1 MSQQDL
7 TRAPHTDPLN
17 IYRYRDGLYAVDL
30 LGAALVW
37 LDFFTWLGEHPSDK
51 AAICRALEITERPT
65 DVMLTLFTAMGL
77 VRARDGV
84 FSLTESAR
92 EHLVKSSPW
101 FMGPYYASLKDR
113 PVCKD
118 YVNVLRTGQP
128 ANWGSLKNEKDW
140 ARAMEDEAFAQ
151 SFTAAMDCRGV
162 YLGQAM
168 ARLLDLRGHTHLLD
182 VAGGSGIYAC
192 SLVARHPH
200 LRATVLEKPPVDRVA
215 AAAIAKRGYA
225 ERVSVRVKGKA
236 RENVS
241 DAPALDTQ
249 SRPSR
254 PRPRVCSSATSRQA
268 CRSCWR
274 RPCGVRGS
282 RERTSISPGRD
293 TRASCWP
300 LLTRARSSSRV
311 LVESTL
317 ASTSTVMPGS
327 SGSSCSHSAV
337 APQLGWCR
345 ISVMQPC
352 PASAPAW
359 CAGSSGCRSGTRNP
373 S

>member
-51 AAICRALEITERPT
+51 AAICRALEIAERPT

-92 EHLVKSSPW
+92 EHLVKTSPW
-101 FMGPYYASLKDR
+101 FMGPYYASLKER

-140 ARAMEDEAFAQ
+140 AKAMEDEAFAQ

-215 AAAIAKRGYA
+215 AAAIAQRGYA
-225 ERVSVRVKGKA
+225 ERVSVRVGDMFAEEFPADCDAHLFSNVLHDWEEPDVKKLLAKSARALPSGGLLVIHDMHLDEAKSGPLPVAEYSALLMHSTWGKCYSLAELRSYFDELGFVDMKFTPTAADRSFVTA
-236 RENVS
+236 RK
-241 DAPALDTQ
+241 
-249 SRPSR
+249 R
-254 PRPRVCSSATSRQA
+254 
-268 CRSCWR
+268 
-274 RPCGVRGS
+274 
-282 RERTSISPGRD
+282 
-293 TRASCWP
+293 
-300 LLTRARSSSRV
+300 
-311 LVESTL
+311 
-317 ASTSTVMPGS
+317 
-327 SGSSCSHSAV
+327 
-337 APQLGWCR
+337 
-345 ISVMQPC
+345 
-352 PASAPAW
+352 
-359 CAGSSGCRSGTRNP
+359 
-373 S
+373 